1 MAIEMDDYD
10 VKQVVGTYVE
20 SENKSRRSSYRFP
33 NLNFVSFGT
42 QKGSIVR

>member
-20 SENKSRRSSYRFP
+20 SENKSRRSSYRCP

-42 QKGSIVR
+42 QKESIVR